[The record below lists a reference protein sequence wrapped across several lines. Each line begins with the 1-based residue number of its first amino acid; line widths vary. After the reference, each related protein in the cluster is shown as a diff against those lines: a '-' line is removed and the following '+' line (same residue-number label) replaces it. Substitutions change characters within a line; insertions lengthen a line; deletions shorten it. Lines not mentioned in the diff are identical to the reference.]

1 MTPNQMRRAVAKTSS
16 SGSGEAGRSSSSLW
30 MNLPSPTE
38 MTVITASAPNVPVKT
53 RDLGC
58 LRARRRAMK
67 KVLSPISLKKINR
80 KPERRPSRKGSSPT
94 RPGMKAAPGVDNCKK
109 SVAACEMDGVAAASD
124 SAKIAASAGLV
135 RVLLSNV
142 LLVLLLLLVMTVAVG
157 GGAVERS
164 SVKDLER
171 GFEEHCKKN
180 VSFRRLDDM
189 MVVL

>member
-1 MTPNQMRRAVAKTSS
+1 MPNQMRRAVAKTSS
-16 SGSGEAGRSSSSLW
+16 SGSGEAGRSSSSWW

-67 KVLSPISLKKINR
+67 NVLSPISLKKINR

-94 RPGMKAAPGVDNCKK
+94 RPGMKAAPGVDDCKK
-109 SVAACEMDGVAAASD
+109 SVAACEMDGVAAASNND
-124 SAKIAASAGLV
+124 RVAASAGLV
-135 RVLLSNV
+135 RVLVSN
-142 LLVLLLLLVMTVAVG
+142 VLLLLLLLLVVIIAVG
-157 GGAVERS
+157 VGAVERS
-164 SVKDLER
+164 PVKDLER
-171 GFEEHCKKN
+171 GSEEHCKEN
-180 VSFRRLDDM
+180 VCFRRLDET